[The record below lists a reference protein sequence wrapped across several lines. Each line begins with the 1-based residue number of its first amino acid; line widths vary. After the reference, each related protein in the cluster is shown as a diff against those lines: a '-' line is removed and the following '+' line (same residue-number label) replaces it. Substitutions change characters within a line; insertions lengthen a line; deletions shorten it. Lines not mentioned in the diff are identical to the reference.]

1 MLLNSTLLEAF
12 PADCLHSSDFH
23 CNPALGA
30 RLRVPRDTQ
39 IFQHIASS
47 THTITDVR
55 GNRVDYLRTVIV
67 TAAVYW
73 GLVSVLRASSNT
85 ST

>member
-1 MLLNSTLLEAF
+1 MLVNEPFLLIVCTRRIFTAQ
-12 PADCLHSSDFH
+12 PARK
-23 CNPALGA
+23 PPE
-30 RLRVPRDTQ
+30 RVPRDTQ
-39 IFQHIASS
+39 ISQHIASS

-73 GLVSVLRASSNT
+73 GLDSVLRASANT
-85 ST
+85 SS